1 MISFRVGLANVVC
14 LFTFVAICFCAL
26 PAQAQVGTVLSH
38 QKISD
43 TQGGFTGAI
52 DSYDYFGC
60 SVVSLG
66 DLDGD
71 GSIDIAVGAYRD
83 DDGGSVRGAVW
94 ILFLNSNG
102 MVKSYQK
109 ISDTEGG
116 FTGSLDDSDYFG
128 YSIASLGDLDSD
140 DVVDIAVGAIE
151 DDDGGTNRGAVWV
164 LFLNEDGTVKSHQ
177 KISHTEGNFTGG
189 LDNRDSFGYSIASL
203 GDVNDDGVTD
213 IAVGAC
219 EDDDGGSNK
228 GAVWILFLEPNGL
241 VKSHQKIS
249 ENYGGFTG
257 DLDSEDYFG
266 YSVVSIGDIDGD
278 GTNDIAVGAAND
290 DDGGINRGA
299 VWILFLD
306 QDGIVQS
313 HQKISSTEGN
323 FTGTL
328 DNSDHFGC
336 SLTSL
341 GDADR
346 DFADDIAV
354 GALDDDDGGSSRGAV
369 WILFLNSNGMV
380 KSYQKISDTEGGFT
394 GALGSADQFGCSV
407 AALYDLDG
415 DRATDLVVGAMGDDD
430 GDGINTGAVWTLFL
444 YACTYNIQGDIDYD
458 CKVNFLDFAIMTENW
473 LLDCNQTP
481 DDPACVPTR

>member
-14 LFTFVAICFCAL
+14 LFTFAAICFCAL
-26 PAQAQVGTVLSH
+26 PTQAQVGTVISH

-43 TQGGFTGAI
+43 SQGSFTGAI

-60 SVVSLG
+60 SVASLG

-71 GSIDIAVGAYRD
+71 GNIDIAVGAYKD
-83 DDGGSVRGAVW
+83 DDGASNSGAVW
-94 ILFLNSNG
+94 ILFLASDG
-102 MVKSYQK
+102 TVKSYQK
-109 ISDTEGG
+109 ISNITGG
-116 FTGSLDDSDYFG
+116 FSGTLSSDDYFG

-177 KISHTEGNFTGG
+177 KISHTEGNFTGD
-189 LDNRDSFGYSIASL
+189 LDDEDYFGYSVASL

-213 IAVGAC
+213 IAVGAYK
-219 EDDDGGSNK
+219 DDDGGSNK

-257 DLDSEDYFG
+257 DLDSDDYFG

-278 GTNDIAVGAAND
+278 GINDIAVGAAND

-306 QDGIVQS
+306 QDGTVQS

-341 GDADR
+341 GDIDR

-354 GALDDDDGGSSRGAV
+354 GALDDDDGGDKRGAV
-369 WILFLNSNGMV
+369 WILFLDPNGVV
-380 KSYQKISDTEGGFT
+380 KSHQKISDTEGGFT
-394 GALGSADQFGCSV
+394 GALDGADQFGCSV
-407 AALYDLDG
+407 AGLDDLDG
-415 DRATDLVVGAMGDDD
+415 DRATDMVVGAMGDDD
-430 GDGINTGAVWTLFL
+430 GGTNTGAVWTLFL
-444 YACTYNIQGDIDYD
+444 YACTYNIQGDIDHD

-473 LLDCNQTP
+473 LLDCDQTP